1 MTLSSDLGFT
11 PMTLSP
17 LRSPVADGEQTRGF
31 VRGHS
36 AGYAAGLRA
45 AESDNAVRAAEL
57 AAEHARALAEIK
69 AQLAVTVASLHAAV
83 DGVHAAVLPVVAEAQ
98 DTLVATAMDL
108 AEAVVGAALSDS
120 GFGARA
126 ALARALS
133 GPPATGTFTVRM
145 SPLDLGQLDE
155 QILARAGVNF
165 VPDPDLDA
173 GDAVADFESGYLDAR
188 ISTALARARTALRED
203 PQ

>member
-17 LRSPVADGEQTRGF
+17 LRSLVADGEQTRGF

-45 AESDNAVRAAEL
+45 AESDNAARAAEL

-126 ALARALS
+126 AVARAL
-133 GPPATGTFTVRM
+133 GEPPATGAFTVRM
-145 SPLDLGQLDE
+145 NPLDLAQLDG
-155 QILARAGVNF
+155 QILALAGVSF
-165 VPDPDLDA
+165 VADAGLDA
-173 GDAVADFESGYLDAR
+173 GDAMADFESGYLDAR